1 MVLSLL
7 YNCVFFFKQKTAYE
21 MRISDWSSDV
31 CSSDLS
37 DRIGRVREIAH
48 PRMNEPKI
56 AVDRKFGRDP
66 RLELDIGTI
75 ELGSTAVERERRAIG
90 EACELDVRE
99 FIIEEG
105 AVQTE
110 GTIEQIGL
118 HPNFICVQDFRLGRD
133 VSRSEERRGG
143 E

>member
-1 MVLSLL
+1 M
-7 YNCVFFFKQKTAYE
+7 
-21 MRISDWSSDV
+21 SSRPANV
-31 CSSDLS
+31 RSIGQSE
-37 DRIGRVREIAH
+37 RIGRVREIAH

-105 AVQTE
+105 AVQTD
-110 GTIEQIGL
+110 GTIE
-118 HPNFICVQDFRLGRD
+118 PV
-133 VSRSEERRGG
+133 RSEEHTS
-143 E
+143 ELQ